1 MPYTFQTVSFTGD
14 TFTELLGI
22 NDASKIVG
30 FHGAATNLSFT
41 LDLPSTF
48 TPITITGVKTPPAN
62 TVTLVPTQTDA
73 VGINNADQVVGFVT
87 DNVPVMSGG
96 TTLAAGTTRGF
107 IDNGNVFSLVVA
119 PGTAFNQLL
128 GDNDVGQIVGY
139 SSLDPAGMTLQLA
152 YVYNEITKTFDFL
165 DNATHTAT
173 LPANV
178 NSQATGIDNAGD
190 VVGFFMPTTTTSD
203 GFLFSGGKL
212 TTLQFPGSTFTQA
225 LGTNNKGQVV
235 GFYND
240 TAGATHGFVYS
251 NGFYTQIDVPGA
263 TATTVNGINDSDQ
276 IVGFDTQGAATDGL
290 VATLPFASVID
301 TTNGVA
307 WQQALTP
314 YTGPVSYLKDQFIDI
329 TSDNLN
335 MATTQPNVFL
345 HSGAG
350 EDAIQVTSGQN
361 VLDGGTG
368 SNFLVGGSGSDTFFV
383 DDRGATADI
392 WSTMSNFH
400 SGDSATVWGV
410 TPQDFNIATVDGQ
423 GAAGFTGLTWHI
435 TAPSKPIAS
444 LTLSGFTTADL
455 TDGKLSVTFGTEPA
469 STSPFMFI
477 HAT

>member
-1 MPYTFQTVSFTGD
+1 VVTAKLVSAGHRIVGRPPPYTFQTVSFTGD

-107 IDNGNVFSLVVA
+107 IDNGNVFSLIVA
-119 PGTAFNQLL
+119 PGT
-128 GDNDVGQIVGY
+128 DNDVGQIVGY

-212 TTLQFPGSTFTQA
+212 TTLQFPGSTFSQA
-225 LGTNNKGQVV
+225 LGINNKGQVV
-235 GFYND
+235 GFYTMTPLALH
-240 TAGATHGFVYS
+240 TASSIAMGS
-251 NGFYTQIDVPGA
+251 
-263 TATTVNGINDSDQ
+263 
-276 IVGFDTQGAATDGL
+276 
-290 VATLPFASVID
+290 TLR
-301 TTNGVA
+301 
-307 WQQALTP
+307 LT
-314 YTGPVSYLKDQFIDI
+314 YPVRLPPRS
-329 TSDNLN
+329 
-335 MATTQPNVFL
+335 
-345 HSGAG
+345 
-350 EDAIQVTSGQN
+350 
-361 VLDGGTG
+361 TG
-368 SNFLVGGSGSDTFFV
+368 SMTLIRSSGSILRVPPRMASSRRCRSRALSTRPMGW
-383 DDRGATADI
+383 RG
-392 WSTMSNFH
+392 SRR
-400 SGDSATVWGV
+400 
-410 TPQDFNIATVDGQ
+410 
-423 GAAGFTGLTWHI
+423 
-435 TAPSKPIAS
+435 
-444 LTLSGFTTADL
+444 
-455 TDGKLSVTFGTEPA
+455 
-469 STSPFMFI
+469 
-477 HAT
+477 